1 MEIINPELL
10 KQALTSKG
18 TCVKF
23 LLGDSAILFF
33 PVTQQHRDIKSH
45 GLSYED
51 DYKGNALAGL
61 VTPNGAE
68 IRFHKAY
75 PVERIRAIWSKLR
88 ALPEFADARLSRVV
102 YQGQEI

>member
-1 MEIINPELL
+1 MDIINPELL
-10 KQALTSKG
+10 KQALAGRGSS
-18 TCVKF
+18 VKF
-23 LLGDSAILFF
+23 LLGDSAIVFF

-61 VTPNGAE
+61 VTPNGVE

-75 PVERIRAIWSKLR
+75 PVERIRAIWRRLR
-88 ALPEFADARLSRVV
+88 ALPEFVDSRLNRVV